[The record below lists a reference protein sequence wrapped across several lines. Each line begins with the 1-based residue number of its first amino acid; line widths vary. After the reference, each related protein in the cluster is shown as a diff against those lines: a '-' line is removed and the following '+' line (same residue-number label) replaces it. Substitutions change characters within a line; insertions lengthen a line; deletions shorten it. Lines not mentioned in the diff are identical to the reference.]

1 MCTLKE
7 PFETIPSH
15 QKPCLN
21 HAEKGHMPMYI
32 EHIITY
38 NSISIHSKQSQYNFI
53 NFLYNSDNPDSY
65 YLLNFLNSFIL
76 IPPTMISPWQPSGCN
91 ARVSTAWGAATKASG
106 PKLKTWAKSAEHLHF
121 LMDNPKFWRRNSNLF
136 DRKITLFD
144 GQIIYA
150 CLSPF

>member
-65 YLLNFLNSFIL
+65 YLLNFLNSSYFH
-76 IPPTMISPWQPSGCN
+76 PPWSPHDSQ
-91 ARVSTAWGAATKASG
+91 AAATHGSQPPEVLPQRHQDRSWRPG
-106 PKLKTWAKSAEHLHF
+106 QNLRNICIFWWTIPSFEGETPICSIGKSHF
-121 LMDNPKFWRRNSNLF
+121 LMGK
-136 DRKITLFD
+136 
-144 GQIIYA
+144 
-150 CLSPF
+150 